1 MPAYDFFNAKSRVMA
16 TRFVAFD
23 NAEGSDAYL

>member
-1 MPAYDFFNAKSRVMA
+1 MPAYDFFDAKRRVMA

-23 NAEGSDAYL
+23 NGEGLDAYL